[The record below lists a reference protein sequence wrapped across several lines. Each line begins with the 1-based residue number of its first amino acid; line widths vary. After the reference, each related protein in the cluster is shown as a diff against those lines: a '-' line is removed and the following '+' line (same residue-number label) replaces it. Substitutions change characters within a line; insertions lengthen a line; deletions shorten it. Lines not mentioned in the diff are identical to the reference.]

1 MSIVATA
8 LLINAMHA
16 DQPLQCTVGERTREQ
31 EGEPMPGGRLTQ
43 EDRRQ
48 IAIWLAE
55 GLGYAEIAR
64 RLGRPTSTIS
74 REVARNSAPGGYL
87 ADRAQ
92 QSAGQRAR
100 RRRPVQATAPPAEGR
115 PADSVRGFVEQFAT
129 LLVGTGLPRMPARVF
144 VCLLTSAS
152 GGLTSADLVRRLEV
166 SPASVSK
173 AIGYLEEIELVR
185 RTQDSGRRERYV
197 IDDDV
202 WLRAFKADT
211 GAHAEVAAAA
221 RQGVELFGSGTPAG
235 SRLGQMAQ
243 FFAWISEHMND
254 SGLTDAVVRD
264 ALTVLAALVYV
275 ARPLTVNELATAL
288 DWPIQR
294 AADAL
299 EAISR
304 RPILSDPL
312 TVDRVGRGAFTITP
326 RQDRL
331 SPAQR
336 DALTVSP
343 RSTRGTRK

>member
-1 MSIVATA
+1 
-8 LLINAMHA
+8 
-16 DQPLQCTVGERTREQ
+16 
-31 EGEPMPGGRLTQ
+31 MPGGRLTH

-48 IAIWLAE
+48 IAIWLVE
-55 GLGYAEIAR
+55 ELGYAEIAR

-92 QSAGQRAR
+92 QAAGQRAR
-100 RRRPVQATAPPAEGR
+100 RRRPVRATEPPADGR
-115 PADSVRGFVEQFAT
+115 AAESVRGFVERFAT
-129 LLVGTGLPRMPARVF
+129 LLVETGLPRMPARVF
-144 VCLLTSAS
+144 VCLLTSDS
-152 GGLTSADLVRRLEV
+152 GGLTSAELVRRLQV

-173 AIGYLEEIELVR
+173 AIGYLETIELVR

-221 RQGVELFGSGTPAG
+221 RHGIEIFGSGTPAG
-235 SRLGQMAQ
+235 TRLGQMAQ
-243 FFAWISEHMND
+243 FFAWISEQMND

-264 ALTVLAALVYV
+264 ALTVLAALVYA
-275 ARPLTVNELATAL
+275 ARPLTVDDLATAL
-288 DWPIQR
+288 DWPVQR

-299 EAISR
+299 DAISR

-312 TVDRVGRGAFTITP
+312 AVERLGRGEYTITP
-326 RQDRL
+326 RPNRL
-331 SPAQR
+331 SSAQR
-336 DALTVSP
+336 DALIVSP
-343 RSTRGTRK
+343 RSTRGARK